1 LAAKGIRGQYVAM
14 EIKTG
19 KILWRHS
26 MPTSPGGAALTTAGG
41 LMFGAD
47 TAGYAFALDAA
58 NGKLLFQTRLMT
70 AVAGYPVT
78 YAIGDTQYLAVP
90 AGNRGASGAAL
101 YVFALPPSAR
111 GALR

>member
-1 LAAKGIRGQYVAM
+1 
-14 EIKTG
+14 
-19 KILWRHS
+19 

-58 NGKLLFQTRLMT
+58 NGKLLFQTRLMA

-90 AGNRGASGAAL
+90 GGNRGASGAAL
-101 YVFALPPSAR
+101 YVFALPASAR